1 MKGATESNIAIKPGR
16 SRTESPNQGGEITF
30 CETNRSTPRMR
41 IVALASAAGCDEE
54 AKGATPRTRKEPP
67 RATLPSRAEPNVRI
81 RGVREPLVKTK
92 RVSVRIRT
100 VESEWND

>member
-1 MKGATESNIAIKPGR
+1 MKGTIESNIAIKPGR
-16 SRTESPNQGGEITF
+16 SRTESPNQGGERTF
-30 CETNRSTPRMR
+30 CETNRSTPRMQ
-41 IVALASAAGCDEE
+41 IVALVSAAGCDKE

-81 RGVREPLVKTK
+81 REVREPLVKTK